1 MNYHVLKQFW
11 PSLVFRQHHCKHWHQ
26 LQHHQN
32 AHFDTYSKLNMYE
45 SLRTTMTITAPW
57 IEAWNISSGRVQKIF
72 QLGAAAAWLAQ
83 EWIDC
88 NS

>member
-1 MNYHVLKQFW
+1 
-11 PSLVFRQHHCKHWHQ
+11 
-26 LQHHQN
+26 
-32 AHFDTYSKLNMYE
+32 MYE

-57 IEAWNISSGRVQKIF
+57 NETWNISSGRVQKTF
-72 QLGAAAAWLAQ
+72 QLGAAVAWLAQ

>member
-1 MNYHVLKQFW
+1 MY
-11 PSLVFRQHHCKHWHQ
+11 P
-26 LQHHQN
+26 
-32 AHFDTYSKLNMYE
+32 KLNMYE

-57 IEAWNISSGRVQKIF
+57 NEAWNISSGRVQKTF
-72 QLGAAAAWLAQ
+72 QLGAAAARLAQ